1 MDDFKFKFKYIVLTS
16 KNTDMSVSFLY
27 SLTTV
32 RVVSFQS
39 SVTNSDIFSQWTL
52 NNYDA
57 VILQTQRTQTL
68 SIQRQQNT
76 KKTRDYIDRRAYYKF
91 IISEN
96 K

>member
-76 KKTRDYIDRRAYYKF
+76 KKTRDYIDRRAYYMLLLL
-91 IISEN
+91 
-96 K
+96 